1 MSDIYSSQQTATNIQ
16 EKSNMIWNNAN
27 HLVGLYKPHEYGKVI
42 LPMTVIK
49 RFHDTLL
56 PTREKVLE
64 TYEKVK
70 NFEVKDG
77 FLEAASGLSF
87 YNISP
92 FTFESLL
99 ADPTHIEENFRAYLN
114 GFSDNV
120 QDVLAHFEFD
130 KEITKLANNN
140 ILFYIIQEFNK
151 KSSYLGAD
159 LITSVDMGYIFED
172 LIKTFSESYN
182 EEAGAHFTSR
192 DIIYLMTDLLICDEK
207 DALLENGVV
216 KTVYDQTMGTS
227 QMLGC
232 MEERLRALDADA
244 EIRCFGQE
252 FNPETY
258 AIAKADMIIKGGNA
272 ENMKFGDTLSD
283 DKFPGYTFDYCIS
296 NPPFGIDWKR
306 EEVAVKAEHKLG
318 DKGRFGAGLPKISDG
333 QMLFLQNGVSK
344 LKSTGKMAI
353 IQNASSLQSGDAGS
367 GPSEIRR
374 YLIENDWLDC
384 IIQLCGDAF
393 YNTEIPTYIWL
404 VSKNKPT
411 HRKGKVQLIDAS
423 KMYEQRRRAI
433 GKKKNDITD
442 ACKDIIVQ
450 AYGEFKNKTYTLGD
464 KTCESKVVDNIDLGY
479 NKITIESP
487 LLDENGRKIMKGKK
501 VVPDPSKRD
510 TEKVPLTEDIDNY
523 FERQIK
529 PYKPDAWIDKNK
541 TTVGYEIPFTAYFY
555 KYEAPEKSKDI
566 ASRISVLKQSI
577 SASLE
582 GLFSNDDDTG
592 IIKAITKG
600 LNPNVPMKE
609 SGIDWIGEIPEHW
622 NVYMLT
628 QLFDQV
634 KCKNTGMV
642 ETNLLSLSYGKI
654 KQKDINTAEG
664 LLPENFEG
672 YNIIEK
678 DDIVLRL
685 TDLQNDR
692 TSLRVGLA
700 TQRGIITSAYV
711 TIRNKSEFN
720 PEYLYYY
727 LHCFDLYKGFY
738 GMGAGVRQGLTYDGV
753 KYLKMA
759 LPPREEQD
767 QIIEYITKKSKE
779 IEDLIEL
786 KRKIILELED
796 YKRSFICEH
805 IIGK

>member
-1 MSDIYSSQQTATNIQ
+1 MSEIYSSQQTSVNIS

-77 FLEAASGLSF
+77 FLESASGLSF
-87 YNISP
+87 YNTSP

-99 ADPTHIEENFRAYLN
+99 ADSSHIEDNFRAYIN

-159 LITSVDMGYIFED
+159 LITAVDMGYIFED

-207 DALLENGVV
+207 DTLAQNGVV

-258 AIAKADMIIKGGNA
+258 AIAKADMIIKGGSA

-283 DKFPGYTFDYCIS
+283 DKFSGYTFDYCIS

-306 EEVAVKAEHKLG
+306 EEAAVKAEHKLG

-333 QMLFLQNGVSK
+333 QMLFMLNGVSK
-344 LKSTGKMAI
+344 LKDTGKMAI
-353 IQNASSLQSGDAGS
+353 IQNGSPLFAAGS
-367 GPSEIRR
+367 GESEIRR
-374 YLIENDWLDC
+374 LLIENDWLDA
-384 IIQLCGDAF
+384 IIQLPSDSF
-393 YNTEIPTYIWL
+393 YNTGITTYIWIIT
-404 VSKNKPT
+404 KNKPS
-411 HRKGKVQLIDAS
+411 HREGKVQLINAS
-423 KMYEQRRRAI
+423 NMYEQRRKSI
-433 GKKKNDITD
+433 GNKRNDITD
-442 ACKDIIVQ
+442 ACRDIIVQ
-450 AYGEFKNKTYTLGD
+450 AYGEYQNKTYTMGD
-464 KTCESKVVDNIDLGY
+464 KTCESKIVENIEFGF

-487 LLDENGRKIMKGKK
+487 ILDENGKPVMKAKKK
-501 VVPDPSKRD
+501 VPDSSKRD
-510 TEKVPLTEDIDNY
+510 TENVPLTEDIDVY
-523 FERQIK
+523 FEREVK
-529 PYKPDAWIDKNK
+529 PFNPDAWIDKSK
-541 TTVGYEIPFTAYFY
+541 TTVGYEILFTRYFY
-555 KYEAPEKSKDI
+555 KYIAPEKSEYI
-566 ASRISVLKQSI
+566 AERLSVLEESI
-577 SASLE
+577 FASLE
-582 GLFSNDDDTG
+582 RLFSKSGDT
-592 IIKAITKG
+592 K
-600 LNPNVPMKE
+600 
-609 SGIDWIGEIPEHW
+609 
-622 NVYMLT
+622 
-628 QLFDQV
+628 
-634 KCKNTGMV
+634 
-642 ETNLLSLSYGKI
+642 
-654 KQKDINTAEG
+654 
-664 LLPENFEG
+664 
-672 YNIIEK
+672 
-678 DDIVLRL
+678 
-685 TDLQNDR
+685 
-692 TSLRVGLA
+692 
-700 TQRGIITSAYV
+700 
-711 TIRNKSEFN
+711 
-720 PEYLYYY
+720 
-727 LHCFDLYKGFY
+727 
-738 GMGAGVRQGLTYDGV
+738 
-753 KYLKMA
+753 
-759 LPPREEQD
+759 
-767 QIIEYITKKSKE
+767 
-779 IEDLIEL
+779 
-786 KRKIILELED
+786 
-796 YKRSFICEH
+796 
-805 IIGK
+805 